1 MLKKKIIRLEKAF
14 IIILVVI
21 GIVFSCC
28 IEEEKKKTPP
38 AIVYPTVVS
47 TFPVKHASDI
57 SPTTTIKIVFNKP
70 MYESETAYKAIS
82 FTPPIQTEDLK
93 SYWVDN
99 KTLEISNLVFEYGKK
114 YTVTLNPELGELK
127 DVEGNYLKQYS
138 WSFTITSVPII
149 DLLDAID
156 QNLVG
161 ASVIGWKSNLVILE
175 LRRLIEYEIEIKIP
189 RGLILHSLDDS
200 KSNMAMEDVY
210 GVISSITPG
219 YLTTINYYATSKI
232 ILDKDEKKY
241 LIGAY
246 SVEFNKP
253 APGYKKEFS
262 IDKVNSNIQKILET
276 EDLLDIR
283 DKSTD
288 AVQTAIWCFTDD
300 VSKKELLEKREIRN
314 KEILDAK
321 IILDLADIETS
332 SKKLF
337 SGEIGIPSAKM
348 KEKLEDDRLVM
359 YINEMR
365 ESDKI
370 NWTKPEEGCRWVI
383 IDIIIKNKMDEPL
396 KVNPYR
402 ICLRDGN
409 NRIHVYTHSY
419 RTKDLDFGFKEW
431 DIPPKTMYRGEIAFE
446 VPDDV
451 TNVIASYDDSVSY
464 GEIELIQSLSPESM
478 PVSDLTPTYKI
489 GEKATDEN
497 IVITVSSKRETDAIG
512 DVQAKENWSFLILD
526 ITIEN
531 ISDRSL
537 TYSYSMFYIQDEN
550 GYLFEYHY
558 TTSHLENPFEHGSLQ
573 PGEKHQ
579 GEIAFKIPKL
589 SKLTLWYSPYSGLP
603 VCIGLWE

>member
-14 IIILVVI
+14 LVILVVI
-21 GIVFSCC
+21 GIVFSGCV
-28 IEEEKKKTPP
+28 EEERKEAPP
-38 AIVYPTVVS
+38 AITYPTVIS
-47 TFPVKHASDI
+47 TSPAKYASDV
-57 SPTTTIKIVFNKP
+57 SPAATIKIVFDKP

-82 FTPPIQTEDLK
+82 FTPSIPTEDLK
-93 SYWVDN
+93 SCWIDN

-127 DVEGNYLKQYS
+127 DIEGNYLKQYS

-156 QNLVG
+156 QNLVE
-161 ASVIGWKSNLVILE
+161 ASVIGWKRNLVILG
-175 LRRLIEYEIEIKIP
+175 LKRLIEYEIEIKIP
-189 RGLILHSLDDS
+189 RGLILHSLDNS

-253 APGYKKEFS
+253 VPGYKKEFS
-262 IDKVNSNIQKILET
+262 IDKVNSDIQKILET

-288 AVQTAIWCFTDD
+288 AVQTAIWCFTDNM
-300 VSKKELLEKREIRN
+300 SKKELLEKREIRN

-321 IILDLADIETS
+321 IILDLAGIETS

-337 SGEIGIPSAKM
+337 SGEIGIPSAKI
-348 KEKLEDDRLVM
+348 KEKLEDERIIIYVD
-359 YINEMR
+359 EMR

-370 NWTKPEEGCRWVI
+370 NWTKPKEGCRWVI
-383 IDIIIKNKMDEPL
+383 IDIAIKNKMDETL

-409 NRIHVYTHSY
+409 NRIQVYKHSY
-419 RTKDLDFGFKEW
+419 RTGDLDFGFKEW

-446 VPDDV
+446 VPNEV
-451 TNVIASYDDSVSY
+451 ANLIASYNDSVSY
-464 GEIELIQSLSPESM
+464 GEIELIQSSSPESM

-497 IVITVSSKRETDAIG
+497 IVITVNSKRETDTIG
-512 DVQAKENWSFLILD
+512 DSQVKENWSFLILD

-537 TYSYSMFYIQDEN
+537 TYSYIRFYIQDEN

-558 TTSHLENPFEHGSLQ
+558 TISRLENPFEHGSLE
-573 PGEKHQ
+573 PGEGHQ
-579 GEIAFKIPKL
+579 GEIAFKIPEL

-603 VCIGLWE
+603 VCIGL

>member
-1 MLKKKIIRLEKAF
+1 MLKKKIIRLEKTF
-14 IIILVVI
+14 MVILVVI

-28 IEEEKKKTPP
+28 VEEEKEKSPP
-38 AIVYPTVVS
+38 AIIYPTVIS
-47 TFPVKHASDI
+47 TSPAKYASDV
-57 SPTTTIKIVFNKP
+57 SPTPIIRIVFSKP

-82 FTPPIQTEDLK
+82 FAPSIPIEDLK
-93 SYWVDN
+93 SCWMDN

-114 YTVTLNPELGELK
+114 YTLKLNPELGELK
-127 DVEGNYLKQYS
+127 DIEGNYLKQYS

-149 DLLDAID
+149 DMVDAID
-156 QNLVG
+156 QNLVE

-189 RGLILHSLDDS
+189 RGLILHSLDNS

-219 YLTTINYYATSKI
+219 YLITINYYVTSKI

-253 APGYKKEFS
+253 TPGYKKEFS
-262 IDKVNSNIQKILET
+262 IGKVNSDIQKILET

-288 AVQTAIWCFTDD
+288 AVQTAIWCFTDNM
-300 VSKKELLEKREIRN
+300 SKKELLEKREIRN

-321 IILDLADIETS
+321 TILELAGIETS

-337 SGEIGIPSAKM
+337 SEEIVILSAKI
-348 KEKLEDDRLVM
+348 KEKLEDEGLVI
-359 YINEMR
+359 YVNEMR

-370 NWTKPEEGCRWVI
+370 NWTKAEEGCRWVI
-383 IDIIIKNKMDEPL
+383 IDIIIKNKMDETL

-431 DIPPKTMYRGEIAFE
+431 NIPPKTMYRGELAFE
-446 VPDDV
+446 VPNEV
-451 TNVIASYDDSVSY
+451 TSLIASYNDSISY
-464 GEIELIQSLSPESM
+464 GEIELIQSSSPESM

-497 IVITVSSKRETDAIG
+497 VVITVNSKRETDTIG
-512 DVQAKENWSFLILD
+512 DSQVKENWSFLILD

-537 TYSYSMFYIQDEN
+537 TYSYIRFYIQDEN
-550 GYLFEYHY
+550 GHLFEYHY
-558 TTSHLENPFEHGSLQ
+558 TTSRLDNPFEHGSLQ
-573 PGEKHQ
+573 FGEKHQ
-579 GEIAFKIPKL
+579 GEIVFKIPKL
-589 SKLTLWYSPYSGLP
+589 SKLTLWYSPYSGPP